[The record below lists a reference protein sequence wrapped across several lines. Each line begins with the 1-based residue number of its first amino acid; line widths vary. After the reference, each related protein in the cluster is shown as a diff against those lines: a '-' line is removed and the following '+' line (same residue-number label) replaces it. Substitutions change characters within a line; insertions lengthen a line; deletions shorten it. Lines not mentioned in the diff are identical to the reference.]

1 MDRGAWP
8 FLISRNLPHTMPSI
22 SLTSFTSPARC
33 WCYPPPY
40 GAGGTGVSLCSRWM
54 RCRIHTLSEYQILR
68 ILAQSSRNLVLA
80 GDFDQTI
87 YEWRGSTPDR
97 ILRRFHADFP
107 EAREFSFEGEPS
119 RDAHSDQNG
128 GGRLPLRT
136 VSAHRPRPAQ
146 TAPIGEPI
154 IVHFAGDSTIE
165 AEWIAR

>member
-1 MDRGAWP
+1 MDRGLAVSYQQELASYHA
-8 FLISRNLPHTMPSI
+8 FDFADLIYFARAMLV
-22 SLTSFTSPARC
+22 LSPAIR
-33 WCYPPPY
+33 
-40 GAGGTGVSLCSRWM
+40 SRWDGRFSM
-54 RCRIHTLSEYQILR
+54 LQVDEMQDTHLSEYQILR

-128 GGRLPLRT
+128 GVGCLF
-136 VSAHRPRPAQ
+136 VQ
-146 TAPIGEPI
+146 
-154 IVHFAGDSTIE
+154 
-165 AEWIAR
+165 